1 MKNKLIIAF
10 TVIMIVALSAGLFA
24 CDGGG
29 NNSSGGGVSYEPQVV
44 NEVTD
49 VKIAYNNSKITSG
62 FYEADLSAKTVQF
75 TAEIRKKGS
84 PEFDIMFE
92 TGDEKIATVT
102 NEGLV
107 TLKAKGETSLTLSA
121 GGKTHV
127 IALIV
132 KDGLGEEKY
141 AVKVTGGAADKTL
154 AEAGERVRLTVDF
167 AALETERLNFVEWEF
182 LNADTNEKVT
192 TLWTNGNEIEMPA
205 FPLSIIA
212 ITEEKLF
219 TLNAVASTV
228 TSAVKDGEEVSAEI
242 VEKDGENNVYAFP
255 YGTQITLERRAEQ
268 SDEIFVGWDV
278 ASRRNRKSGAEN
290 DTYTFTMPDETYSVF
305 SAFSTK
311 REIVF
316 GANSVTGDRARITGG
331 VVDETED
338 KDFEGLSGYRY
349 NFAAN
354 KGAGNS
360 GYSSE
365 NLTGVA
371 NFSTLRY
378 GSQTVKVIFKNR
390 SNIDMKFEFYAV
402 SYLAVATTGV
412 VEIKAGETVKTFM
425 IASAGFHNPSFALVL
440 RESLK
445 GNAGEKAT
453 LDMVYVSADTYPEG
467 DPQFAVI
474 DAEYVTLKQTTNGAD
489 YPAGTGI
496 RGDCW
501 TPIGPVGVSFGGR
514 KNVNNAKGI
523 TNLVSRENYISYGA
537 TAPYIYAEV
546 SNAPEYKADEKVS
559 VYFRV
564 INNNAYEGK
573 FIFAL
578 GVTSNPLTDG
588 KAVKKEID
596 MKANDVYTFG
606 LMLTR
611 EKADKLYVSIV
622 KPARGTGTITDFNM
636 VIQMMYNNQLNVE
649 ADNIVG
655 A

>member
-1 MKNKLIIAF
+1 M
-10 TVIMIVALSAGLFA
+10 
-24 CDGGG
+24 
-29 NNSSGGGVSYEPQVV
+29 
-44 NEVTD
+44 
-49 VKIAYNNSKITSG
+49 
-62 FYEADLSAKTVQF
+62 
-75 TAEIRKKGS
+75 
-84 PEFDIMFE
+84 
-92 TGDEKIATVT
+92 
-102 NEGLV
+102 
-107 TLKAKGETSLTLSA
+107 
-121 GGKTHV
+121 
-127 IALIV
+127 
-132 KDGLGEEKY
+132 
-141 AVKVTGGAADKTL
+141 
-154 AEAGERVRLTVDF
+154 
-167 AALETERLNFVEWEF
+167 
-182 LNADTNEKVT
+182 
-192 TLWTNGNEIEMPA
+192 
-205 FPLSIIA
+205 
-212 ITEEKLF
+212 
-219 TLNAVASTV
+219 

-290 DTYTFTMPDETYSVF
+290 NTYTFTMPDETYSVF

-316 GANSVTGDRARITGG
+316 GVNSVTNDRVKITGG

-354 KGAGNS
+354 KSAGNS

-445 GNAGEKAT
+445 GKAEEKAT

-501 TPIGPVGVSFGGR
+501 TPIGPTGVSFGGR
-514 KNVNNAKGI
+514 KNVNNANGI

-622 KPARGTGTITDFNM
+622 KPAKGTGTITDFNM